1 MIKVKNLDFSYRA
14 KRHIFRDLSLSVD
27 AGQICGLLGS
37 NGIGK
42 STLLKLLSGLLTPNG
57 GSVTTLGAEA
67 QQRTLAMLQEIAYL
81 PEEFSLP
88 NIRVKDWVAVTAPFY
103 GSFDHA
109 FFAKAMREFEVN
121 EGEKFGSLSMGQRK
135 KVLISFA
142 MACGT
147 SLLLL
152 DEPTNGLDITSKQTF
167 RRLLAEW
174 ATPSRTA
181 IISTHQVKDVE
192 NLLDYIVIL
201 DNNGVVVDAS
211 TYDISRHL
219 RFAIESSPEGAIY
232 SQPALGG
239 YATVRENTTESESN
253 IDIEL
258 LFGAATKEP
267 KRVKSILNPSTK

>member
-1 MIKVKNLDFSYRA
+1 MIKVKNLDFSYRE

-42 STLLKLLSGLLTPNG
+42 STLLKLLSGLLTPNC
-57 GSVTTLGAEA
+57 GSVTTLGEEA
-67 QQRTLAMLQEIAYL
+67 QQRTLSMLQEIAYL

-109 FFAKAMREFEVN
+109 FFAKAMDEFEVN

-135 KVLISFA
+135 KVLIAFA

-192 NLLDYIVIL
+192 NLLDHIIIL
-201 DNNGVVVDAS
+201 DSKGVVVDAS

-219 RFAIESSPEGAIY
+219 RFAIESSPEGALY

-239 YATVRENTTESESN
+239 YATVSENTTESESN

-267 KRVKSILNPSTK
+267 QRVRSILNPSTK

>member
-1 MIKVKNLDFSYRA
+1 MIKVKNLEFSYRA

-42 STLLKLLSGLLTPNG
+42 STLLKLLSGLLTPNC
-57 GSVTTLGAEA
+57 GSVTTLGEEA
-67 QQRTLAMLQEIAYL
+67 QQRTLSMLQEIAYL

-88 NIRVKDWVAVTAPFY
+88 NIRVKDWVAVTTPFY

-109 FFAKAMREFEVN
+109 FFAKAMGEFEVN

-135 KVLISFA
+135 KVLIAFA
-142 MACGT
+142 MACST

-192 NLLDYIVIL
+192 NLLDHIIIL
-201 DNNGVVVDAS
+201 DSKGMVVDAS
-211 TYDISRHL
+211 TYDISRYL

-239 YATVRENTTESESN
+239 YATVSENTTESESN

-267 KRVKSILNPSTK
+267 QRVRSILNPSTK